1 MSSKLLKKCHFRK
14 LLIFIWLVA
23 IFLTTSFL
31 SIGIFT
37 KFREALRG
45 VIEVSQTRIN
55 NDVLQGI
62 YMSFKINA
70 TISKTIYFV

>member
-55 NDVLQGI
+55 NDVLI